1 MKLLLS
7 ALMLVSLSY
16 VLAEQSSPI
25 RCYVC
30 NELEDKSCG
39 DPFKPKDVHLQQCLN
54 GEKYC
59 RKMVQTGK
67 KLSYKTMHI
76 NSKLILK

>member
-7 ALMLVSLSY
+7 ALMIVSLSY
-16 VLAEQSSPI
+16 VLAEEAQESSPI
-25 RCYVC
+25 KCYVC

-59 RKMVQTGK
+59 RKIVQTGK
-67 KLSYKTMHI
+67 QI
-76 NSKLILK
+76 F